1 MTKRGSQLT
10 VLAIKRMVRLILL
23 LALLM
28 SQSVMYAAAS
38 PAAGEYDGDQADT
51 SHHDHYCPMMV
62 SLLPGGV
69 SEDSCPD
76 DVAMAHCSFATCF
89 FHTGDGLVNA
99 KLYGIPTAQN
109 RAFKGD
115 AAVLSR
121 SPDPHERPPRIV

>member
-1 MTKRGSQLT
+1 M
-10 VLAIKRMVRLILL
+10 LL

-28 SQSVMYAAAS
+28 SQSVMYAVAS
-38 PAAGEYDGDQADT
+38 TEAGEIDGHQADA
-51 SHHDHYCPMMV
+51 SHQAHYCPMMV
-62 SLLPGGV
+62 SLLQGGV

-76 DVAMAHCSFATCF
+76 DAVMAHCSFATCY
-89 FHTGDGLVNA
+89 FHTAEGLVNA
-99 KLYGIPTAQN
+99 KIYGIPMAQN